1 MEVKRMNDSLDNM
14 EKIVAKMSTIK
25 DAYELLE
32 KNSERLDVINEKILV
47 QQNTLTNL
55 SNEVQDVSANNKATI
70 DKLISENEAALCKLM
85 DENAKIVSD
94 VNNILTRFNNDVIN
108 ELETSLENFNRKFDE
123 KFEKEVSNFKGEIVG
138 MVENSRKD
146 NSFYRGELL
155 KSQKLVKI
163 LLAINSVLLLG
174 IVILQIYLYK
184 S

>member
-1 MEVKRMNDSLDNM
+1 MEVKRLNDSVDNM
-14 EKIVAKMSTIK
+14 EKIVAKMSTIE

-32 KNSERLDVINEKILV
+32 KNSERLDAVNEKILV
-47 QQNTLTNL
+47 QQNALTNL

-70 DKLISENEAALCKLM
+70 DKLISENETALCKLI

-123 KFEKEVSNFKGEIVG
+123 KFEKEVSSFKGEIVG
-138 MVENSRKD
+138 LVENNRKD